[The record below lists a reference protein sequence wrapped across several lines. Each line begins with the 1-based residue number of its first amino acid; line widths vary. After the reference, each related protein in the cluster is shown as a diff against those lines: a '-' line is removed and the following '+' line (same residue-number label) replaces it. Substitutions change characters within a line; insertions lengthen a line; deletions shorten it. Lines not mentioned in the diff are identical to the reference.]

1 MSRLA
6 IAAVSV
12 CLAGCTGASPLF
24 PFEDFLPSEAEFE
37 AFNERVDALPV
48 VTIRITNE
56 TDTIVRANLSSG
68 LSAPD
73 LYGDGFFDPF
83 GEEYLELVDSLSVLI
98 APNGSVEGT
107 LRCGDVIGITSDAPF
122 DGFDLYIANSAFG
135 LYLGSGNV
143 VFTGIGVATDES
155 VSGDTISFARF
166 VRPDADNL
174 DCNTQ
179 AIVIHIQTPGRR
191 LVSHPDT
198 GELISGLQFGTGTVN
213 LE

>member
-1 MSRLA
+1 M
-6 IAAVSV
+6 
-12 CLAGCTGASPLF
+12 
-24 PFEDFLPSEAEFE
+24 
-37 AFNERVDALPV
+37 PV